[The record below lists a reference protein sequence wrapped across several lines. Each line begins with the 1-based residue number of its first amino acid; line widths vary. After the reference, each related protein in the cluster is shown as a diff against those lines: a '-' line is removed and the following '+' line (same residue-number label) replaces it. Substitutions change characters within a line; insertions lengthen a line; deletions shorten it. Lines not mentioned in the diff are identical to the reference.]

1 MLRPT
6 YTRRPFHILL
16 IGPPASGKRSLAKEL
31 LKSRHVFY
39 SMNIAESLPKRN
51 LDRIDYILIFVDM
64 TNTNSLLL
72 MNQLLENISP
82 KYLSTKVIIVVTKV
96 DLTASWAFEYS
107 ELDSI
112 VQLFHDLQIFRV
124 NLTNDLQ
131 RKLTCEQI
139 TRLIKISTLQYENL
153 NSYILKTLDDG

>member
-1 MLRPT
+1 
-6 YTRRPFHILL
+6 
-16 IGPPASGKRSLAKEL
+16 
-31 LKSRHVFY
+31 
-39 SMNIAESLPKRN
+39 
-51 LDRIDYILIFVDM
+51 M